1 MEQLCQ
7 QATECQHQL
16 TDVNGCMESIRS
28 QLISYPDSELRSG
41 WETQAEKW
49 CTIAIHRLET
59 RAVQI
64 DHLLETE
71 TITETETDV
80 ESKGAEQRLLSLL
93 EKRLSIFLTE
103 KPTLFDENRKE
114 VDHLFSILSNAI
126 KEKQLDVIELCKYD
140 IRRAYQECEYN
151 SSLFTSA
158 VITGD
163 VAIVDLLLK
172 DPLMSPHPMDIIT
185 ALERGYLEI
194 VRLLMNDTRIDVGWN
209 NNYIARRARTIFK
222 YLSPHYALTNVA
234 KTCIL
239 ILQNDRI
246 NPDFHYWR
254 EFYTQI

>member
-16 TDVNGCMESIRS
+16 TEVSGCMESIRS
-28 QLISYPDSELRSG
+28 QLISYPESELRSG
-41 WETQAEKW
+41 WESQAQEL
-49 CTIAIHRLET
+49 CSIAIHRLET

-64 DHLLETE
+64 DHLLETG
-71 TITETETDV
+71 TITELD
-80 ESKGAEQRLLSLL
+80 GFIGDEQRLLSLL

-140 IRRAYQECEYN
+140 IRRAYQECEYI
-151 SSLFTSA
+151 SSLFSSA

-163 VAIVDLLLK
+163 EVIVDLLLK
-172 DPLMSPHPMDIIT
+172 DPLMSPHPMNIIE

-209 NNYIARRARTIFK
+209 NYYIAKKAEKKYNYI
-222 YLSPHYALTNVA
+222 LEHCPSPIIS
-234 KTCIL
+234 KTCRL
-239 ILQNDRI
+239 LLQNERI
-246 NPDFHYWR
+246 NPEGFRYWNKWFTT
-254 EFYTQI
+254 ES

>member
-28 QLISYPDSELRSG
+28 QL
-41 WETQAEKW
+41 QAQEW
-49 CTIAIHRLET
+49 CSIAIHRLET

-64 DHLLETE
+64 DHLLETG
-71 TITETETDV
+71 TITELD
-80 ESKGAEQRLLSLL
+80 GFIGDEQRLLSLL

-151 SSLFTSA
+151 SSLFSSA

-172 DPLMSPHPMDIIT
+172 DPLMSPHPMNIIE
-185 ALERGYLEI
+185 ALERGYREI
-194 VRLLMNDTRIDVGWN
+194 VRLLMNEQRIDVGWN
-209 NNYIARRARTIFK
+209 NYYIAKKAEKNIIISSNIVLRQL
-222 YLSPHYALTNVA
+222 YLKPVAYYYKMNV
-234 KTCIL
+234 
-239 ILQNDRI
+239 
-246 NPDFHYWR
+246 
-254 EFYTQI
+254 